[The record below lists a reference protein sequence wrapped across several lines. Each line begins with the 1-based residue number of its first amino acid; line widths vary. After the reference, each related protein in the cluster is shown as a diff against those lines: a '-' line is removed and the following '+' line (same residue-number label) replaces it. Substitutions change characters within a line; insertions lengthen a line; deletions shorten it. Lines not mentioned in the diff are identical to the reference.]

1 MNGIKQ
7 LSEDPFNS
15 FANLNEKGT
24 IVKGVIKEV
33 SAKAATVELA
43 EDVLATLKASEI
55 SIDRVED
62 ASNVL
67 KEGEEVEARIIS
79 IDRKNRNIS
88 LSIKAKDQAE
98 EKAAMKELRT
108 KTETTSSDTT
118 AGPTTIGDLIK
129 AQMEGK

>member
-1 MNGIKQ
+1 M
-7 LSEDPFNS
+7 
-15 FANLNEKGT
+15 
-24 IVKGVIKEV
+24 KEV
-33 SAKAATVELA
+33 TAKAAVVELA

-55 SIDRVED
+55 SVDRIED
-62 ASNVL
+62 ATNVL
-67 KEGEEVEARIIS
+67 KEGEEVEARVIS

-108 KTETTSSDTT
+108 KQEDEA